1 MIPPEA
7 SVSASENINPH
18 VSERERLAVFP
29 LITYIS
35 HDTLETV
42 QYVIVDLDAVF
53 PEDRGPLTNELNHLL
68 RSGQYIELA
77 RAQGVELLV
86 RRST

>member
-1 MIPPEA
+1 MIPPDA
-7 SVSASENINPH
+7 SVSASDNINPH
-18 VSERERLAVFP
+18 VSERQRLAVFP
-29 LITYIS
+29 LITYVN

-42 QYVIVDLDAVF
+42 RYVIVDLGAVF
-53 PEDRGPLTNELNHLL
+53 PEDRGALTNELNHLL
-68 RSGQYIELA
+68 RSGQFIELA